1 VSTISREGQDVLEM
15 AAGTG
20 VLTREIASRIP
31 AHARV
36 GATDLNQPMLDH
48 AAAKQPPD
56 SRIIW
61 QQADGLALSLSRTSA
76 ALP

>member
-1 VSTISREGQDVLEM
+1 MSTISKDVLEM

-31 AHARV
+31 AHARDV
-36 GATDLNQPMLDH
+36 ATDLNQPMLDH
-48 AAAKQPPD
+48 ATAKQPPD

-61 QQADGLALSLSRTSA
+61 QQADALALSLSRTSA